1 MRILITFLAGVLV
14 FGLVWCGKDEQVP
27 VTSEQLPE
35 TEEKQE
41 EKEVQMVGDV
51 EVVIEE
57 DTHEQWT
64 MSSEQ
69 SESGGESGTLPIGR
83 QVRNQEPDTSAEAT
97 ETTETPEQ
105 QDGEAEEKAPEPE
118 RDYDEELDAFLE
130 EILSAVE

>member
-1 MRILITFLAGVLV
+1 
-14 FGLVWCGKDEQVP
+14 
-27 VTSEQLPE
+27 
-35 TEEKQE
+35 
-41 EKEVQMVGDV
+41 
-51 EVVIEE
+51 
-57 DTHEQWT
+57 